1 MLYAVIDIGSSI
13 VKYKIYKYDGREI
26 EPTII
31 YDQRISLIS
40 YRKDD
45 ELTKEGLDLLL
56 ETLKK
61 FKNYSEQL
69 QVDKSYYVATAS
81 LRNINNSS
89 EVLFT
94 VKKELNID
102 IKILTGY
109 EEAHHSFNSIK
120 WINMPENEGIL
131 VDIGGGSSEVSVFE
145 DCTPIE
151 QKSVPIGVIT
161 IYQNYVSLL
170 LPTKQ
175 EQDEIVKVIREK
187 IREQNFS
194 KTSKNYLY
202 GIGKSIVTVKKLFK
216 HMGLKIEENTL
227 DIKDIDYLLNIFS
240 SNTKERYQP
249 LLLVDSERIHTI
261 IPSLLV
267 VKALSCEF
275 NLKKLYVCDV
285 TLQDGIILDLIDEN
299 KIRK

>member
-13 VKYKIYKYDGREI
+13 VKYKIYKYDGKEI

-45 ELTKEGLDLLL
+45 KLTKEGLDILL
-56 ETLKK
+56 ETLGKL
-61 FKNYSEQL
+61 KNYSEQL
-69 QVDKSYYVATAS
+69 QVDKTYYVATAS
-81 LRNINNSS
+81 LRNINNSD
-89 EVLFT
+89 EVLST
-94 VKKELNID
+94 VKKELNIN

-109 EEAHHSFNSIK
+109 EEAHHSFNSTK
-120 WINMPENEGIL
+120 WIKMPENDGIL
-131 VDIGGGSSEVSVFE
+131 VDIGGGSSEVSIFE
-145 DCTPIE
+145 DYTPVE

-175 EQDEIVKVIREK
+175 EQDEIVKIIREK
-187 IREQNFS
+187 IKEQKFS

-216 HMGLKIEENTL
+216 HMGLKIEESTL

-240 SNTKERYQP
+240 SNTKESYQP

-267 VKALSCEF
+267 IKALSCEF

-285 TLQDGIILDLIDEN
+285 TLQDGIILDLIDEY
-299 KIRK
+299 KIKK